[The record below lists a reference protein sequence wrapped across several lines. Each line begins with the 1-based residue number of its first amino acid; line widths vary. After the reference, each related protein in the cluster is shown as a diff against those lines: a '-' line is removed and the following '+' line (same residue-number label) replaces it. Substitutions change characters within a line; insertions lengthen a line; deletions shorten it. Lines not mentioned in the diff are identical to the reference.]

1 MSRHLIALRPRHF
14 CLLAGLG
21 LAFLGLVL
29 WPSLPP
35 VSQDEY
41 LSLFPIAWF
50 DKEPEARSSA
60 LSSYSDR
67 VLGHVLPLR
76 SYPYVGAV
84 KAYAYAATFLPTT
97 IEAYRASKLALVL
110 GLFSIVLLG
119 CWKVSRGS
127 PLAAGICLAWLLSD
141 VTLVVLGI
149 CDAGTMVPSLV
160 FGCCLFALL
169 LSAMDSPRWW
179 KILPIALVVFL
190 GEWDRV
196 NFLWFV
202 ASGLA
207 ACAAASVVGPPGRS
221 IGGMTIAV
229 IGCALGLAG
238 TALLIPDYPKMV
250 LSGAENSIG
259 IFDWPALWEHW
270 TLLFTRL
277 DPFGAYH
284 LYVDVASPVH
294 ANVYEA
300 YRWISIMV
308 YLAIILAGLVW
319 ALVRL
324 RKRPEVARPLI
335 FLSAFMAFL
344 LYLIVKT
351 SESWGSHH
359 VMALKPFTYIGLGV
373 LAAAV
378 YSAPRVRRPLGA
390 ALILLWLGHTVVSFQ
405 GFREM
410 TNTPSIMGVYDV
422 SWNQADAWQAA
433 ARAPVKAVYALD
445 WGVFYPGVVNSPA
458 DQRWEMPTVSALNEL
473 LQLDAARKGL
483 DMGLLFHTKGSR
495 RWILDAP
502 NAQEHYGITDIKHF
516 AQYPGEPWT
525 LAILSVDR
533 WTTPAGRAS
542 GMSDLVH
549 NGTFADGSSVWRYEE
564 FEVEPQTVDW
574 EITGCDIEG
583 LRSTCAVIDHR
594 APGDSRIVQPIVLE
608 PGVVI
613 KISAWVRAEQVD
625 LVGKGVHLVLLDH
638 YEAESAELHGTTEWQ
653 ALRFYV
659 VNSGAA
665 PKTVQLAARLGTW
678 GSLVG
683 GQAWFSDIKAQ
694 AVDEPESGFPL
705 FVIDLTE

>member
-1 MSRHLIALRPRHF
+1 MVRRLIAFRLRHF

-21 LAFLGLVL
+21 LALLGAAL

-41 LSLFPIAWF
+41 LPLFPIAWL

-67 VLGHVLPLR
+67 VFGHVLPLR

-97 IEAYRASKLALVL
+97 INVYRASKLALVW

-127 PLAAGICLAWLLSD
+127 PLACGICLAWLLSD
-141 VTLVVLGI
+141 LALIVLGI
-149 CDAGTMVPSLV
+149 CDAGATVPGLV
-160 FGCCLFALL
+160 LGCGLFVLL

-207 ACAAASVVGPPGRS
+207 ACTAAFLVGPPRRS

-229 IGCALGLAG
+229 AGCALGLAG
-238 TALLIPDYPKMV
+238 TALLIPDYPRMV
-250 LSGAENSIG
+250 LAGAEKSIG
-259 IFDWPALWEHW
+259 TFDLPALWEHW

-284 LYVDVASPVH
+284 LYANVSSPIHAS
-294 ANVYEA
+294 VYEA
-300 YRWISIMV
+300 YRWISISV

-319 ALVRL
+319 ALARL
-324 RKRPEVARPLI
+324 RKSPEVARPLI
-335 FLSAFMAFL
+335 FLSAFMASL

-359 VMALKPFTYIGLGV
+359 VLALKPFTYIGLGV
-373 LAAAV
+373 LAAAA
-378 YSAPRVRRPLGA
+378 YSAPRAMRPLSA
-390 ALILLWLGHTVVSFQ
+390 ALILFWLGHTVVSVQ

-410 TNTPSIMGVYDV
+410 TKTPTPMGVYDV

-458 DQRWEMPTVSALNEL
+458 DQRWEMPTINEL
-473 LQLDAARKGL
+473 DELRQLDAARKGL
-483 DMGLLFHTKGSR
+483 DMGLLFQTKGQR

-502 NAQEHYGITDIKHF
+502 NAQKHYGIKDIKHF
-516 AQYPGEPWT
+516 NQRPGEPWT
-525 LAILSVDR
+525 LGACGDTKNSKSSRKPSIGKSPL
-533 WTTPAGRAS
+533 AKLKGR
-542 GMSDLVH
+542 
-549 NGTFADGSSVWRYEE
+549 TR
-564 FEVEPQTVDW
+564 P
-574 EITGCDIEG
+574 
-583 LRSTCAVIDHR
+583 
-594 APGDSRIVQPIVLE
+594 
-608 PGVVI
+608 
-613 KISAWVRAEQVD
+613 VR
-625 LVGKGVHLVLLDH
+625 
-638 YEAESAELHGTTEWQ
+638 
-653 ALRFYV
+653 
-659 VNSGAA
+659 
-665 PKTVQLAARLGTW
+665 
-678 GSLVG
+678 
-683 GQAWFSDIKAQ
+683 
-694 AVDEPESGFPL
+694 
-705 FVIDLTE
+705 